1 MTSNISKLLQILY
14 CISCIVKTDKEVECR
29 RAAVL
34 VATLLIKGLGRDVLQ
49 SLGSDLLPLYRGL
62 KHLRDND
69 DDPVLRLHAQL
80 ALEELDDIVQKFLF
94 EKPKLE
100 KPFFMPL

>member
-1 MTSNISKLLQILY
+1 MKH
-14 CISCIVKTDKEVECR
+14 DKAPECR

-34 VATLLIKGLGRDVLQ
+34 VATLLFRGLGKDTL
-49 SLGSDLLPLYRGL
+49 SSIGNDLVDLYRGL

-80 ALEELDDIVQKFLF
+80 ALDEIDQIVQEFLF
-94 EKPKLE
+94 SPPKLE
-100 KPFFMPL
+100 KRIFVLDQP

>member
-1 MTSNISKLLQILY
+1 M
-14 CISCIVKTDKEVECR
+14 ECR

-49 SLGSDLLPLYRGL
+49 SLGSDLVVLYRGL

-69 DDPVLRLHAQL
+69 NDSVLRLHAQL
-80 ALEELDDIVQKFLF
+80 ALEELDEIVQNFLF
-94 EKPKLE
+94 EKPKLG
-100 KPFFMPL
+100 KTFTLPL